1 MSKFG
6 LDETEVTRIVGK
18 ELQSLKTAVQE
29 NKDNI
34 TNMNNKS
41 GWDRALQ
48 SSLRRLDVKLQT
60 LQAEIAVIQERLKN
74 IAQLEAGINK
84 G

>member
-6 LDETEVTRIVGK
+6 LDENDVNAMI
-18 ELQSLKTAVQE
+18 SPIKTVVEE
-29 NKDNI
+29 NTKKI
-34 TNMNNKS
+34 ANMNNQS
-41 GWDRALQ
+41 GWGRALG
-48 SSLRRLDVKLQT
+48 SNLRRLNKRVED
-60 LQAEIAVIQERLKN
+60 LQAEIAVIQERLET

>member
-6 LDETEVTRIVGK
+6 LDENDVNDMI
-18 ELQSLKTAVQE
+18 SPIKTSVEE
-29 NKDNI
+29 NTKKI
-34 TNMNNKS
+34 AQS
-41 GWDRALQ
+41 GWDRALG
-48 SSLRRLDVKLQT
+48 SSLRRLNKRVQD